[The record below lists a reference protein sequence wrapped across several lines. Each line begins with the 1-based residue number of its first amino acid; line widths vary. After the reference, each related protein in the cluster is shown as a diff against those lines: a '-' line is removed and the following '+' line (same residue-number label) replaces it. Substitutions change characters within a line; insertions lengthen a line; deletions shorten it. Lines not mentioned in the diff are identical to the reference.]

1 MRPRRFFALLLTGFI
16 TLVGFIAMP
25 VYSQDDMSQY
35 FDDGGIATSY
45 RLIKIGFDPLNGELP
60 VMFEHRVTR
69 HISVEWGTGLVSL
82 ARQSKLY
89 EDIDCPTGIGFNVWA
104 NLRVYLKGYYERFY
118 MGFQP
123 RFNYLD
129 GKSYIDIVFF
139 NAGYQ
144 RPLTGR
150 LIFDINAGIGVR
162 SYKEDDTVINTV
174 VYNNGRGSAFF
185 IPIQFKL
192 GYAF

>member
-1 MRPRRFFALLLTGFI
+1 MRPRRFFVLLLTGI
-16 TLVGFIAMP
+16 LTLMGFIAIP
-25 VYSQDDMSQY
+25 VYSQDTIYHY
-35 FDDGGIATSY
+35 FDDGGIATSDI
-45 RLIKIGFDPLNGELP
+45 LIKIGFDPLNGEVP
-60 VMFEHRVTR
+60 VIFEHRLSR
-69 HISVEWGTGLVSL
+69 HISVEWGTGLVFL
-82 ARQSKLY
+82 ARQSNRY
-89 EDIDCPTGIGFNVWA
+89 EDIEETRGMGFNVWA

-123 RFNYLD
+123 RFSYLD
-129 GKSYIDIVFF
+129 GKRYTDIVFF

-144 RPLTGR
+144 LPLSGR
-150 LIFDINAGIGVR
+150 LVFDINAGLGVR

-185 IPIQFKL
+185 IPVQFKL

>member
-1 MRPRRFFALLLTGFI
+1 MRPRRFSAFLLTG
-16 TLVGFIAMP
+16 LLALMGFTGKP
-25 VYSQDDMSQY
+25 LYSQDTMSQY
-35 FDDGGIATSY
+35 FDDGGIASSY
-45 RLIKIGFDPLNGELP
+45 RLIKIGFDPVNGELP
-60 VMFEHRVTR
+60 VMFEHRLSR

-82 ARQSKLY
+82 ARQSKRY
-89 EDIDCPTGIGFNVWA
+89 EDIEGPAGLGFNVWA

-129 GKSYIDIVFF
+129 GKRYTDIVFF

-144 RPLTGR
+144 RPLSGR
-150 LIFDINAGIGVR
+150 LIFDFNAGLGVR

-174 VYNNGRGSAFF
+174 VYDNGRGSAFF
-185 IPIQFKL
+185 IPVQFKL